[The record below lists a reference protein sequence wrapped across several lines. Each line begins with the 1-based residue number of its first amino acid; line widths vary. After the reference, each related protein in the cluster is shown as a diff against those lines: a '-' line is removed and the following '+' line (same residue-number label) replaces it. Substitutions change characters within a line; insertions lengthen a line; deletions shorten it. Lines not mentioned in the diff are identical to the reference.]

1 MDVELE
7 LEHGGDEEDR
17 GSESSKGSFGAS
29 SDATASSTASKL
41 QALRF
46 AEDLSL
52 PSVQV
57 VVMSA
62 NMGCSHCRERVAN
75 VVSKM
80 NGLLDYMVDFGKKEV
95 TVRGKVA
102 HTKRKKKNHI
112 RKAFAAGWG
121 AKSASASPGNATRT
135 LSWFLGCYGSS

>member
-1 MDVELE
+1 MDME

-17 GSESSKGSFGAS
+17 GSESSKGSLSAS
-29 SDATASSTASKL
+29 SDATVSSTASKL

-62 NMGCSHCRERVAN
+62 NMGCSHCRQRVAN

-80 NGLLDYMVDFGKKEV
+80 NAGLLDYMVDFGKKEV
-95 TVRGKVA
+95 TVRGKVV
-102 HTKRKKKNHI
+102 HTKKRKKHKNP
-112 RKAFAAGWG
+112 FASGWET
-121 AKSASASPGNATRT
+121 KSSASSSPGHART
-135 LSWFLGCYGSS
+135 LSWFLGCYGS